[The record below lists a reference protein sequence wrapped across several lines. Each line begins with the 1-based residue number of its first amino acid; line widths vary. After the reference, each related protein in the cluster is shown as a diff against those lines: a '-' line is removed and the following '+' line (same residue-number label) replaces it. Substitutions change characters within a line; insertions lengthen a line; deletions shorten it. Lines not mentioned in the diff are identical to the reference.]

1 MHFYKT
7 SCVQLIMESVLSG
20 LFAFAAPEIQD
31 YFQFKTLLLQL
42 YTDIIQIFTLP
53 CQTGYLVGIC

>member
-31 YFQFKTLLLQL
+31 YFQFKTL
-42 YTDIIQIFTLP
+42 FASTLHRYNSNFHP
-53 CQTGYLVGIC
+53 PPARQGI